1 MSRGYAADD
10 YTAIR
15 SRMNELYKPVG
26 EAEPAPTQATAANPT
41 PCWMGGSE
49 GDGKGYPKCNDD
61 CIVE

>member
-15 SRMNELYKPVG
+15 SRMNELYRPVE
-26 EAEPAPTQATAANPT
+26 EAEPAPTQATAAT
-41 PCWMGGSE
+41 HKPCLLCGSQW
-49 GDGKGYPKCNDD
+49 DGKGYPKCNGD